1 MDTRP
6 IDIPSF
12 LLPGTNDHVL
22 VIFNNDVTPI
32 DIVVHVLM
40 LATHCGPQEAIDET
54 MEAHE
59 KGSAVV
65 HVGTHEVCETA
76 ARIIESVGVR
86 TLVRPD

>member
-1 MDTRP
+1 MDARP
-6 IDIPSF
+6 INIPEC
-12 LLPGTNDHVL
+12 LTPGTSDHVL

-32 DIVVHVLM
+32 DIVVHALM
-40 LATHCGPQEAIDET
+40 LATQCGPQEAIEET

-65 HVGTHEVCETA
+65 HAGSQEVCETA
-76 ARIIESVGVR
+76 ARTMESVGVR